1 MIYTCTMNLAIDLF
15 IKTQDLVPSVVNRT
29 QEADYQPNGK
39 GVNVSFIL
47 KKLGLD
53 STALGFSAGF
63 TGRFI
68 SDQLLAAGIQ
78 TAFIPIPGINRI
90 NVFTRVTSQ
99 NIEYKLVNQGPSLS
113 PDHIQQLLAQIK
125 KLKPQDTLV
134 ISGSHPQGVTDD
146 TYLAIAQAAQAQ
158 GFQLILDI
166 SSPVVL
172 DLLPYGP
179 ALIKPNDEEL
189 AHWFQEDALNQDQLI
204 YYGRQLLAKGARQ
217 VLLSLGPD
225 GALLLTPEI
234 TLKATAP
241 QGQVVN
247 TACAGDTLLAT
258 FIGCRQQGL
267 SYEDSL
273 VKAVAAGSST
283 AFRPGLT
290 DFSDVAE
297 LSKSIELTYL

>member
-1 MIYTCTMNLAIDLF
+1 MAI
-15 IKTQDLVPSVVNRT
+15 
-29 QEADYQPNGK
+29 G
-39 GVNVSFIL
+39 
-47 KKLGLD
+47 
-53 STALGFSAGF
+53 
-63 TGRFI
+63 
-68 SDQLLAAGIQ
+68 
-78 TAFIPIPGINRI
+78 
-90 NVFTRVTSQ
+90 
-99 NIEYKLVNQGPSLS
+99 
-113 PDHIQQLLAQIK
+113 
-125 KLKPQDTLV
+125 
-134 ISGSHPQGVTDD
+134 
-146 TYLAIAQAAQAQ
+146 QAAQAQ

-189 AHWFQEDALNQDQLI
+189 AHWFQAEALNQDQLI
-204 YYGRQLLAKGARQ
+204 YYGRQLLDKGARQ

-225 GALLLTPEI
+225 GAILLTPEI
-234 TLKATAP
+234 SLKATAP

-258 FIGCRQQGL
+258 FIGWRQQGL